1 MQEDV
6 QNSRK
11 REQRLERLQGSLKQ
25 LMDKKEALQAESG
38 LKTRASQDQ
47 SRMLKGRI
55 QELEDQLSHQQAA
68 SQEQTGML
76 TRRIQQMEGQLSQQ
90 QVAC

>member
-6 QNSRK
+6 KNSRN
-11 REQRLERLQGSLKQ
+11 REARLERLQGSLKQ

-38 LKTRASQDQ
+38 LKSRASQDQ

-55 QELEDQLSHQQAA
+55 QELEEQLNH
-68 SQEQTGML
+68 
-76 TRRIQQMEGQLSQQ
+76 
-90 QVAC
+90 QVAYASSDTV